1 MVNRSVRPTQAEC
14 TLIDGTT
21 QCNYNQLMRFEW
33 DEAKR
38 ESNILKHGIDF
49 VDVKNVFEGET
60 VTIIDDRFDYA
71 EDRFIT
77 LGLLEGRIVVIVHTE
92 TDDVIRV
99 ISARKATK
107 NEEVIYFK
115 EIAD

>member
-1 MVNRSVRPTQAEC
+1 
-14 TLIDGTT
+14 
-21 QCNYNQLMRFEW
+21 MRFEW

-49 VDVKNVFEGET
+49 IDVEKVFEGET
-60 VTIIDDRFDYA
+60 VTIFDDRLDYG
-71 EDRFIT
+71 EDRFVT
-77 LGLLEGRIVVIVHTE
+77 LGMLHGRVVVIIHTE
-92 TDDVIRV
+92 TEELIRI

-107 NEEVIYFK
+107 NEENSYFK